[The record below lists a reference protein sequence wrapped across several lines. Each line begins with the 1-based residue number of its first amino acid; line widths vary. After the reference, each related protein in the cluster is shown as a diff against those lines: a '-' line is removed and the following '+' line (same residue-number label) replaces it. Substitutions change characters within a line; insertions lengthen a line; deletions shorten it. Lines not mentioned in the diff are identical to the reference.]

1 VPRRAAAVLALA
13 AALSA
18 CVAPAPPQRVSM
30 PVYLV
35 GDPYQAD
42 GVWHYPRERWS
53 YDETGIAVA
62 AARAPAGAS
71 TANGEPAEPDAMTAS
86 HPTLQLP
93 SLVRVTNL
101 QTGLAAVVRVNDRGP
116 GPAGRLIGLSPRA
129 AAVLGVGAGGAPVRV
144 ELLAEESQLVAAEMT
159 RTAPDPASLSG
170 TPAAAIPAAAPR
182 PAVEIDGGP
191 APRAARAPRR
201 APTVSVSVPGE
212 VLPDGRFMP
221 AAAAT
226 PVGAAAPGGI
236 VVLAEGYERWD
247 AANRALLRLG
257 AAVPGEVV
265 QVAAEGRRTEFAI
278 RFGPLQDIAAAD
290 RVLAGIRASG
300 QSNVRIVVGR

>member
-13 AALSA
+13 AALTG

-35 GDPYQAD
+35 GDPYQSD

-62 AARAPAGAS
+62 AAPAGGS

-101 QTGLAAVVRVNDRGP
+101 QTGRAAVVRVNDRGP

-144 ELLAEESQLVAAEMT
+144 ELLGEESLLVAAEMT

-191 APRAARAPRR
+191 APRAPAAPRR
-201 APTVSVSVPGE
+201 APTVADSVPGT

-226 PVGAAAPGGI
+226 PAQAAHGGI

-247 AANRALLRLG
+247 AANRDLLRLG
-257 AAVPGEVV
+257 APAQGEVV
-265 QVAAEGRRTEFAI
+265 QVVTEARRTEFAI
-278 RFGPLQDIAAAD
+278 RFGPLPDVAAAD
-290 RVLAGIRASG
+290 RVLAAVLAAG
-300 QSNVRIVVGR
+300 QRNVRIVVGR